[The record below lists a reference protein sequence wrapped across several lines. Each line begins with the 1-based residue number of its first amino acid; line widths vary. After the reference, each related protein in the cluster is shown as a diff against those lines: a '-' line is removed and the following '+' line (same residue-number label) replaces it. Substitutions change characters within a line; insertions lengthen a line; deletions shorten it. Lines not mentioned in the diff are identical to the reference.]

1 MQSGTPVIVTCF
13 GGAKEAIVNGKTGFV
28 VNPFN
33 IDYFYN
39 RITEILDNDELSSD
53 MGKESKKRFDN
64 LFTIDNCIKQ
74 YAKFV
79 Y

>member
-1 MQSGTPVIVTCF
+1 MRGVHC
-13 GGAKEAIVNGKTGFV
+13 AINWRLRRGKTGFV

-33 IDYFYN
+33 VDYFYN
-39 RITEILDNDELSSD
+39 RVKEILDNDELASD

-74 YAKFV
+74 YTKFV